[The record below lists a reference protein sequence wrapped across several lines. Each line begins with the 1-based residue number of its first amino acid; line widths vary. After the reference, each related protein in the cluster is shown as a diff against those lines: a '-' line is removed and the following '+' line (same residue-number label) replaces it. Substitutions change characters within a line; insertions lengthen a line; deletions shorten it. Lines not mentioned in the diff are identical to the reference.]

1 MRDHGV
7 SIAKG
12 IAIIL
17 MVLGHARCPE
27 AINSYLGMMRMPLFF
42 FMSGYC
48 FKEKYLDNS
57 FPYMKR
63 RVTGIYWPYLKWS
76 LFFLMIHN
84 LCFYANIYS
93 DEYGFHGRT
102 SILYTTSDYIQ
113 HAISI
118 VTKMQGHERLLG
130 GFWFLKSLFVGSFI
144 FYVTRRVVHSPY
156 ISIPLLM
163 ALTVFLSFLNWKIP
177 YFVIGARETLG
188 ALFLMV
194 GHVYKTYNFK
204 VHQNNY
210 FVVLALVF
218 VGIGSIYWPTTMR
231 SFTYINVMPYALT
244 SIIGTLALFKVGIF
258 VANSTESLVFR
269 FLDYVGRYTFN
280 VLTWH
285 FLSMKLV
292 SLVIIYI
299 YGLPIKQLAEF
310 PVIESYAH
318 EGWWMIYFI
327 VGVSVPVAGTY
338 IYHRVRVKTNK
349 E

>member
-17 MVLGHARCPE
+17 MVLGHAQCPE